1 MDIRVTPEQSA
12 AVRAALARGAKIEA
26 IKLYREATGLGLAES
41 KDAVEELERTLGPA
55 SSETSRLLATPR
67 PVPPPPTG
75 MTPEKRAAIIDAVR
89 RGNKIEAIKHFRDA
103 TGLGLA
109 ESKDAV
115 EAMEA
120 ALDAGEDLGPPSSLP
135 VSRGATGAPSGAP
148 GGPGIAP
155 DGRTPLPNWDPFEE
169 KKRRGCLGLLAILA
183 LVTWGGMSLMAA
195 LW

>member
-1 MDIRVTPEQSA
+1 MDSRLTPEQSA
-12 AVRAALARGAKIEA
+12 AVRAAIARDAKIEA

-55 SSETSRLLATPR
+55 SSETSRLLTSPR

-75 MTPEKRAAIIDAVR
+75 MTPEKRAALIDALR
-89 RGNKIEAIKHFRDA
+89 DGNKIGAIKLFLDA

-120 ALDAGEDLGPPSSLP
+120 ALDAGEEPGPPSSLP
-135 VSRGATGAPSGAP
+135 VSRGATDAPSGAP

-183 LVTWGGMSLMAA
+183 LITWGGMSLMAA

>member
-1 MDIRVTPEQSA
+1 MDSRLTPGQFA
-12 AVRAALARGAKIEA
+12 AVRAAIARGAKIEA
-26 IKLYREATGLGLAES
+26 VKLYREATGLGLAES
-41 KDAVEELERTLGPA
+41 KDAVEELERTLGRA
-55 SSETSRLLATPR
+55 SSETSRLLTTPR

-75 MTPEKRAAIIDAVR
+75 MTPEKHAAVLDALR

-103 TGLGLA
+103 TGFGLA
-109 ESKDAV
+109 ESQDAV

-120 ALDAGEDLGPPSSLP
+120 ALDAGEEPGPPSSLP
-135 VSRGATGAPSGAP
+135 VSRRATVTPPSAP

-183 LVTWGGMSLMAA
+183 LITWSGMSLMAA